1 MSHIFGAIAS
11 IEILDGIAAALLAAA
26 ASARAKNF
34 GAHITGAIALG
45 CVCGMVGGLTREIFL
60 NGSAGARV
68 ALASLPQSALIGAL
82 CGVLATRFLPSRKDA
97 VFFWL
102 DAASMGLAGSL
113 GAALGLPGL
122 GVVGALALGLVSGLS
137 PSLARDASL
146 GDTAMIV
153 EKSWY
158 ATAVALGCV
167 GAICVAIG
175 GLVIDEVALARI
187 GEYAVIFGSLLTLA
201 IRGWKGRE
209 DDNRV

>member
-1 MSHIFGAIAS
+1 MAHIFGAIES
-11 IEILDGIAAALLAAA
+11 IEILDGVAAALLAATA
-26 ASARAKNF
+26 TARARNF
-34 GAHITGAIALG
+34 GAHFTGAIVLG
-45 CVCGMVGGLTREIFL
+45 CVCGMVGGLAREIFL

-82 CGVLATRFLPSRKDA
+82 GGAVAIRFLPSRKDA

-102 DAASMGLAGSL
+102 DAASLGLAGAL

-122 GVVGALALGLVSGLS
+122 GVVGAMALGLVSGLA
-137 PSLARDASL
+137 PSLARDVSL

-167 GAICVAIG
+167 GTIGVAIG
-175 GLVIDEVALARI
+175 GLVIDEVAYARI
-187 GEYAVIFGSLLTLA
+187 GEYAVVFGALLTMA
-201 IRGWKGRE
+201 IRGWKGRDE
-209 DDNRV
+209 ENRL